1 MDRILTEAPVALA
14 VSAWKKQHNG
24 EKPDI
29 ESPEFKQFKK
39 EVDKLYNAK
48 QQDKAA
54 ADKNVGSYVDT
65 LLDILEQAPQNFP
78 QEFYNALTNLQKKGK
93 VNLCNELLKNN
104 IPGEIKT
111 WVQVVGNLFN
121 DNKVEAAEMTL
132 NALKESSKYPW
143 INGLL
148 NQRLI
153 KEDDFNLDN
162 FDASVAGAGGMD
174 ISSDA
179 VQQDASS
186 DSSDTTQSD
195 DNFNLDDF
203 GSDTNSDLHITPAGG
218 SVDSIGMGMGGDDE
232 GVDSLDGV
240 NQNKPTYRV
249 IDVMFD
255 NNDPEAAPK
264 VKVVNMDTG
273 ETEIK
278 DIYEIDV

>member
-24 EKPDI
+24 EKPDV

-78 QEFYNALTNLQKKGK
+78 KEFYNALTNLQKKGK

-104 IPGEIKT
+104 VPGEIKT
-111 WVQVVGNLFN
+111 WVQVIGNLFN
-121 DNKVEAAEMTL
+121 DNKVEAAEVTL

-143 INGLL
+143 ISGLL

-179 VQQDASS
+179 VQQDAS
-186 DSSDTTQSD
+186 DSSDTTQNND
-195 DNFNLDDF
+195 DFNLDDF
-203 GSDTNSDLHITPAGG
+203 GSDSNSDLHITPAGG
-218 SVDSIGMGMGGDDE
+218 SVDSIGGGLGGDDE
-232 GVDSLDGV
+232 GIDPLGGA
-240 NQNKPTYRV
+240 NQNKTEHRI
-249 IDVMFD
+249 IDVIFD

-264 VKVVNMDTG
+264 VKVINMDTG

-278 DIYEIDV
+278 DIYEVDA

>member
-24 EKPDI
+24 EKPDV

-78 QEFYNALTNLQKKGK
+78 NEFYNALTNLQKKGK

-111 WVQVVGNLFN
+111 WVQVIGNLFN
-121 DNKVEAAEMTL
+121 DNKVEAAEVTL

-143 INGLL
+143 ISGLL

-179 VQQDASS
+179 VQQDAS
-186 DSSDTTQSD
+186 DSSDTTQNND
-195 DNFNLDDF
+195 DFNLDDF
-203 GSDTNSDLHITPAGG
+203 GSDSNSDLHITPAGG
-218 SVDSIGMGMGGDDE
+218 SVDSIGGGLGGDDE
-232 GVDSLDGV
+232 GIDPLGGA
-240 NQNKPTYRV
+240 NQNKTEHRV
-249 IDVMFD
+249 IDVIFD
-255 NNDPEAAPK
+255 KDDPEAAPK
-264 VKVVNMDTG
+264 VKVINMDTG

-278 DIYEIDV
+278 DIYEVDA

>member
-24 EKPDI
+24 EKPDV

-78 QEFYNALTNLQKKGK
+78 NEFYNALTNLQKKGK

-132 NALKESSKYPW
+132 SALKESSKYPW
-143 INGLL
+143 ISGLL

-179 VQQDASS
+179 VQQDAS
-186 DSSDTTQSD
+186 DSSDTTQNND
-195 DNFNLDDF
+195 DFNLDDF
-203 GSDTNSDLHITPAGG
+203 GSDSNSDLHITPAGG
-218 SVDSIGMGMGGDDE
+218 SVDSIGGGLGGDDE
-232 GVDSLDGV
+232 GIDPLGGV
-240 NQNKPTYRV
+240 NQNKAEHRV
-249 IDVMFD
+249 IDVIFD
-255 NNDPEAAPK
+255 KDDPEAAPK
-264 VKVVNMDTG
+264 VKVINMDTG

-278 DIYEIDV
+278 DIYEVDA